1 MVCLRLRN
9 GGHPVFGLV
18 LDCMQEGGFDMTMA
32 MVLFAAAAGIAG
44 GLSAFLGYRNRE
56 KAKTL
61 ESWLMETVKSIEN
74 KN

>member
-1 MVCLRLRN
+1 M
-9 GGHPVFGLV
+9 
-18 LDCMQEGGFDMTMA
+18 MTLEA
-32 MVLFAAAAGIAG
+32 LLFAAAAGIAG
-44 GLSAFLGYRNRE
+44 GLSAFLGYRNCE